1 MRSVEWSD
9 KALADYDG
17 PINFIALDS
26 RRNAS
31 LVADRIEAAIALL
44 QTAPTG
50 RFGRIQETY
59 EKFVS
64 KTSLII
70 AYQVDAHGNISIAR
84 IIHAARD
91 WPEGRWP
98 DE

>member
-9 KALADYDG
+9 KALADFDEQ
-17 PINFIALDS
+17 INFIALS
-26 RRNAS
+26 SQKNAS
-31 LVADRIEAAIALL
+31 LVADRLEQAIALL

-50 RFGRIQETY
+50 RFGRIHGTY

-70 AYQVDAHGNISIAR
+70 VYQINPDGITGIAR

>member
-9 KALADYDG
+9 KALADFDEQ
-17 PINFIALDS
+17 INFIALDS
-26 RRNAS
+26 RKNAS
-31 LVADRIEAAIALL
+31 LVAERIEAAIALL

-50 RFGRIQETY
+50 RFGRIEGTY

-70 AYQVDAHGNISIAR
+70 AYQLNTRGNISIAR

>member
-9 KALADYDG
+9 IALADFDEQ
-17 PINFIALDS
+17 INFIALAS
-26 RRNAS
+26 QKNAS
-31 LVADRIEAAIALL
+31 LVADRIEQAIALL

-50 RFGRIQETY
+50 RFGRIHGTY

-64 KTSLII
+64 KTSIII
-70 AYQVDAHGNISIAR
+70 AYQLDSQSNISIAR

-91 WPEGRWP
+91 WPHGRWP

>member
-9 KALADYDG
+9 KALADFDNQ
-17 PINFIALDS
+17 INFIALDS
-26 RRNAS
+26 RKNAS
-31 LVADRIEAAIALL
+31 LVADRIEAAVALL
-44 QTAPTG
+44 QIVPTG
-50 RFGRIQETY
+50 RFGRIHGTY

-70 AYQVDAHGNISIAR
+70 AYQINPEGNISIAR

>member
-9 KALADYDG
+9 RALADFDDQ
-17 PINFIALDS
+17 INVIALHS
-26 RRNAS
+26 RKNAN
-31 LVADRIEAAIALL
+31 LAADRIEDAIALL

-50 RFGRIQETY
+50 RYGRIQGTY

-70 AYQVDAHGNISIAR
+70 AYQISPDGNISIAR

>member
-9 KALADYDG
+9 KALADFDEQ
-17 PINFIALDS
+17 INFIALDS
-26 RRNAS
+26 RKNAS
-31 LVADRIEAAIALL
+31 LVAERIEAAIALL

-50 RFGRIQETY
+50 RFGRIEGTY

-70 AYQVDAHGNISIAR
+70 AYQLNTRGNISIAR

-91 WPEGRWP
+91 WPQGRWP